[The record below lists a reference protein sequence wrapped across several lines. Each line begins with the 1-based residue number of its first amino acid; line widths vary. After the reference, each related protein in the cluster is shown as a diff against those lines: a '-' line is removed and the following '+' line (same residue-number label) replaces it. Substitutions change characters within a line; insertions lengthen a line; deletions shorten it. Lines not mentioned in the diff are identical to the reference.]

1 MWGMIHGGLK
11 KKKYKTKFSTSLIK
25 KIEKSYKKTKI
36 IKKKKTGKKT
46 HVEKHYS
53 NPRCFVKK
61 TTLVILNQ
69 LNIKKI
75 KSTKIILEKIIKKA

>member
-36 IKKKKTGKKT
+36 IKKKKKRKKDPCR
-46 HVEKHYS
+46 E
-53 NPRCFVKK
+53 
-61 TTLVILNQ
+61 TL
-69 LNIKKI
+69 
-75 KSTKIILEKIIKKA
+75 